1 MAEQFDV
8 VVVGSGSAA
17 GQIASVCRTAGKSV
31 ALIDEKPFG
40 GTCQLRGCDPKKVL
54 VGAADVVDQARR
66 MSGRGIAGDT
76 RIDWPALMR
85 FKQTF
90 VESVPKQHAESW
102 AKQGIEAISGTARF
116 IGPDRITVSGRELVA
131 RKVALACGMR
141 PATLGIPGEEW
152 ALDSEG
158 FLNLEELP
166 RRVVFIGGGYIAFE
180 MGHVAARA
188 GAEVTIVHRGTRP
201 LEGFDPDLTDRLVKK
216 SRELGIRVELGAA
229 VNRIEEGRVYAGDRT
244 FPADLVVHAAGRVP
258 NLDSLDLK
266 AGSVEAGPHGV
277 KVDRYLRSVSNDR
290 VFAAGDCADTGLPA
304 LTPVAGYL
312 GRLAAANILGSD
324 LKAVEKLAIPSV
336 VFSLP
341 PLARV
346 GLLEA
351 EAKRQG
357 LDFDVHSADSSGWY
371 SSRRVS
377 EDCSGSKVLIERGTG
392 KVLGAHLL
400 GHGCEGAAN
409 LLALAMQEGIPAERI
424 LQVLYAYP
432 TSESDLQYRMN

>member
-102 AKQGIEAISGTARF
+102 VKQGIEAISGTARF
-116 IGPDRITVSGRELVA
+116 TGPDRITVNGRELMA
-131 RKVALACGMR
+131 GKVALACGMR

-152 ALDSEG
+152 AVDSEG

-180 MGHVAARA
+180 LGHVAARA
-188 GAEVTIVHRGTRP
+188 GAEVTIVHRGPRP
-201 LEGFDPDLTDRLVKK
+201 LEGFDPDLTDRLVRKT
-216 SRELGIRVELGAA
+216 RELGIRVELGAA
-229 VNRIEEGRVYAGDRT
+229 VNRIEEGRVCAGDRT

-258 NLDSLDLK
+258 NLDSLVLK

-324 LKAVEKLAIPSV
+324 LKAVEKLTIPSI

-351 EAKRQG
+351 DAKRQG
-357 LDFDVHSADSSGWY
+357 LDFDVHNADSSGWY
-371 SSRRVS
+371 SSRRVG

-400 GHGCEGAAN
+400 GHACEGAVN